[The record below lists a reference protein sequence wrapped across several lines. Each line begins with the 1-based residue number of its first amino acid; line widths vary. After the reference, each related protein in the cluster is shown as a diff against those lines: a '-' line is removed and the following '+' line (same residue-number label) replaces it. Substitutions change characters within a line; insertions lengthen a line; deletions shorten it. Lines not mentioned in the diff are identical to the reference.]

1 MKLSR
6 EFVRDGE
13 TVAVHVESIEGDR
26 YRVRVGEHIYEYDAR
41 ALADGG
47 VRIQRLGEDAKGS
60 VAYGAGSQQAYMV
73 RVDGKTH
80 ALQAP
85 ASRRSGG
92 AGGRSDGTVRAP
104 MTGTVLEVLCKLG
117 DVVEADQTLVVVSA
131 MKMEHKLTAGVAGT
145 VQSVATEAGATVD
158 QGAELVVVVP
168 IEGPVGTPVGTP
180 LEAKD
185 S

>member
-13 TVAVHVESIEGDR
+13 IVAVQVESIDGDR
-26 YRVRVGEHIYEYDAR
+26 FRVRVGDNSYEYDAR

-47 VRIQRLGEDAKGS
+47 VRIQKLGDGSKGS
-60 VAYGAGSQQAYMV
+60 AAYGAGSQQSYML

-80 ALQAP
+80 TLEAP
-85 ASRRSGG
+85 VSRRG
-92 AGGRSDGTVRAP
+92 AGGGVSDGTVRAP
-104 MTGTVLEVLCKLG
+104 MTGTVLEVMCQPG

-131 MKMEHKLTAGVAGT
+131 MKMEHKLSAGVAGT
-145 VQSVATEAGATVD
+145 VQSVTAEKDATVD
-158 QGAELVVVVP
+158 QGAELVIVVP
-168 IEGPVGTPVGTP
+168 GE
-180 LEAKD
+180 

>member
-13 TVAVHVESIEGDR
+13 TVAVQVESLDGDR
-26 YRVRVGEHIYEYDAR
+26 FRVRVGDNSYEYDAR

-47 VRIQRLGEDAKGS
+47 VRIQHLGDDRKGS
-60 VAYGAGSQQAYMV
+60 VAYGAGSQQSYML
-73 RVDGKTH
+73 RVDGETH
-80 ALQAP
+80 MLEAP

-92 AGGRSDGTVRAP
+92 GGVSDGTVRAP
-104 MTGTVLEVLCKLG
+104 MTGTVLEVMCQPG

-131 MKMEHKLTAGVAGT
+131 MKMEHKLSAGVAGT
-145 VQSVATEAGATVD
+145 VQSVSVAKDATVD
-158 QGAELVVVVP
+158 QGADLVVVVP
-168 IEGPVGTPVGTP
+168 AE
-180 LEAKD
+180 